1 METIKDGTRIKHDA
15 AIVNANVQK
24 EELRVKMTSLHDKI
38 QMGEQMKRLRSHSGF
53 QLIEAKWQR
62 EYPYTKVVDAYA
74 KGGNSKEVDK
84 IIFGRAAIDDTYKYM
99 QFVEDLAQK
108 ASEEL
113 SRQEAAE
120 KKKN

>member
-1 METIKDGTRIKHDA
+1 
-15 AIVNANVQK
+15 
-24 EELRVKMTSLHDKI
+24 
-38 QMGEQMKRLRSHSGF
+38 MGEQMKRLRSHSGF

-99 QFVEDLAQK
+99 QFVEDVAQK